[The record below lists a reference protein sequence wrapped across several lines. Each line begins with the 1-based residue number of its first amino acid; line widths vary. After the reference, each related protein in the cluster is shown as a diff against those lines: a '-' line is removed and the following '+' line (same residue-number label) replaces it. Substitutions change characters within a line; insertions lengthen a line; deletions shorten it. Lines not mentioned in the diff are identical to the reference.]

1 MPGSR
6 LTILL
11 ACLLIRRDSLN
22 AGQSIPACQ
31 NCSPFCSESTFGIG
45 ASPCRHGLLMK
56 EEPRRRCC
64 KRRRLAKVAEGLAA
78 IGELDRHEPTA
89 AEIAAPAF
97 GPDALRRGKR
107 PQTRRAFHYKSTLIG
122 WRRHAPCEVQRRS
135 QPRTQ
140 LHRDNRRRRAYVR
153 DSMPRQRLLSIDKD
167 AHGRVPALACW
178 RISRRRDNRT

>member
-64 KRRRLAKVAEGLAA
+64 KRRRLAKVGEGLAA

-89 AEIAAPAF
+89 ARLRLVHSGLTRCAEESARKR
-97 GPDALRRGKR
+97 DAHF
-107 PQTRRAFHYKSTLIG
+107 TTS
-122 WRRHAPCEVQRRS
+122 
-135 QPRTQ
+135 
-140 LHRDNRRRRAYVR
+140 
-153 DSMPRQRLLSIDKD
+153 RLLLAGGAMRLAKCSAAVSRVRNCIGTIED
-167 AHGRVPALACW
+167 AGRMFEIQCHD
-178 RISRRRDNRT
+178 SGC